1 MIAIAETE
9 NFQIKVESD
18 PLKIARV
25 MVGLCQIKPEIAEI
39 LRAEFYRTCPL
50 TVPRQPEPGLTG
62 IAFREN
68 MGFKDKERRADA
80 QPDDTSHEETNK
92 VWLDRMK
99 NILATFAVLVTLSDP
114 GGPFT
119 LVDGWAWLA
128 NMINACSRIATPHFF
143 TR

>member
-1 MIAIAETE
+1 MM
-9 NFQIKVESD
+9 
-18 PLKIARV
+18 IARV

-50 TVPRQPEPGLTG
+50 TVPRQPEPGLSG
-62 IAFREN
+62 DAIREN
-68 MGFKDKERRADA
+68 MGFHENESKD
-80 QPDDTSHEETNK
+80 
-92 VWLDRMK
+92 VWLGRM
-99 NILATFAVLVTLSDP
+99 NRILCTFAVLVTLSDP
-114 GGPFT
+114 AGPFT